1 MFEDRRA
8 AGRALARAVRDE
20 LGAGFDP
27 DHTLV
32 LALPRGGVPVG
43 FEVAQALGLPLDVVV
58 VRKLGVP
65 GQEELAMGAI
75 AGGGIV
81 VVQPEVMRAFAISQE
96 TLAAVTQRERREI
109 ERREAAFREGQP
121 PARTAGQT
129 VVLVDDGLAT
139 GSTMTAAARSLR
151 PVAGRLVVAVPVAA
165 RSTCEQLRGEVDQV
179 VCLETPERFQAV
191 GESYRNFE
199 QTSDEEVRALLALA
213 RGGSVSGSGV

>member
-96 TLAAVTQRERREI
+96 TLAAVTERERREI